1 MAIFKKGD
9 IVFAEDINSRM
20 IVFESND
27 EKVVCVP
34 ANTYDIDSLTLFK
47 RPGIS
52 ASQVSQGVARCEVH
66 IFRTLEDFTIE
77 RIGYGKVYDTEDFD
91 DLSWIVDNK
100 GNVYVAQE
108 QEEGEYRIFSDNE
121 NLYARSEDNVIDDE
135 DV

>member
-1 MAIFKKGD
+1 MATFKKGD
-9 IVFAEDINSRM
+9 IVFAEDINSKM
-20 IVFESND
+20 IVFESNG

-34 ANTYDIDSLTLFK
+34 ANTHDIDSLTLFK

-66 IFRTLEDFTIE
+66 IFRTLEDYTIE
-77 RIGYGKVYDTEDFD
+77 RIGYGKVYDIEDFD

-108 QEEGEYRIFSDNE
+108 QEDGEYTIFSDNGD
-121 NLYARSEDNVIDDE
+121 LFARSEDNVIDNE

>member
-1 MAIFKKGD
+1 MATFKKGD
-9 IVFAEDINSRM
+9 IVFAEDINSKM
-20 IVFESND
+20 IVIESND
-27 EKVVCVP
+27 NQVVCVP
-34 ANTYDIDSLTLFK
+34 AITYNIDSLTLFK

-66 IFRTLEDFTIE
+66 ICRTLEDNTDK
-77 RIGYGKVYDTEDFD
+77 RIGYGKVYDIEDFD

-108 QEEGEYRIFSDNE
+108 QEDGEYTIFSANGD
-121 NLYARSEDNVIDDE
+121 LFARSEDNVIDNE